1 MKFLTGPLVTK
12 LSQCTYL
19 CTKSFHFT
27 ELSYA
32 SQSLNTI
39 KDLLFDR
46 NLETVETSVD
56 ELDSSID
63 DLLQYLNKA
72 MNHEREVI

>member
-1 MKFLTGPLVTK
+1 MHIIFV
-12 LSQCTYL
+12 
-19 CTKSFHFT
+19 KSLLIFT

-32 SQSLNTI
+32 RQSLNTI

-56 ELDSSID
+56 ELDSRID

-72 MNHEREVI
+72 MNHEREVK